1 MAPGPYVY
9 ERQTE
14 YWTSNQ
20 IETFFGDLGF
30 EVLAFPITQLTE
42 KKLPAD
48 YLFFDSSL
56 TKLFGFQYKP
66 LYHNGQDYWPITKSQ
81 HERLRHYPWVY
92 YCLCEMRDVRDRRAA
107 LHLSRIVR
115 TDFPFVGKLGLR
127 RATSDPLYMRW
138 GAFYQGLVSC
148 RYGIKVTSEKELLAN
163 LSPENHDGGLY
174 ELRELLVE
182 LILVEIEK
190 RRVLRFSPFIADHQG
205 RG

>member
-1 MAPGPYVY
+1 MATGPYVY

-115 TDFPFVGKLGLR
+115 SDFPFVEKLGLHR
-127 RATSDPLYMRW
+127 STSDPYYMRW
-138 GAFYQGLVSC
+138 GAFHQGLVSC
-148 RYGIKVTSEKELLAN
+148 RYGISVAYCAFHHSSRTIK
-163 LSPENHDGGLY
+163 GGGN
-174 ELRELLVE
+174 RNV
-182 LILVEIEK
+182 
-190 RRVLRFSPFIADHQG
+190 RSNNTFQSTPASG
-205 RG
+205 RD